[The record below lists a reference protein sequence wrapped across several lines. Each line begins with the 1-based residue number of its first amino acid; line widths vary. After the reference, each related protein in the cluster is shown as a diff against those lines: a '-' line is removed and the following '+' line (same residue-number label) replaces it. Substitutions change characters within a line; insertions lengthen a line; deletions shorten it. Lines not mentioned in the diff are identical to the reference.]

1 MLLYRKMRHH
11 AHNFALEKTNI
22 VFMDPI
28 TDLKHINAPEGVS
41 LLMEHLWLRHRR
53 GFKQRP
59 NNIFIVDL
67 PPLTEEEKQQLN
79 SLSSDYSPEELYGA
93 WI

>member
-1 MLLYRKMRHH
+1 
-11 AHNFALEKTNI
+11 
-22 VFMDPI
+22 MDPI

-53 GFKQRP
+53 RFKQRP

-79 SLSSDYSPEELYGA
+79 SSSSACPQDYSPEELYGA